1 MSLQHSDA
9 AATLAP
15 GATLAA
21 GPRFRITDSA
31 IQRISRLRQAESG
44 GAPFFRIA
52 VTGGGC
58 SGFQY
63 NMSFDVQ
70 RNADDV
76 AFERAGVTVLVD
88 ETSLGLL
95 EGSELDFVD
104 EMIGASFQ
112 VRNPNASSK
121 CGCGNSF
128 AV

>member
-1 MSLQHSDA
+1 MSLVQSDA
-9 AATLAP
+9 PATLAP
-15 GATLAA
+15 GALP
-21 GPRFRITDSA
+21 GSPRFAVTDSA
-31 IQRISRLRQAESG
+31 IRRIARLQQAE
-44 GAPFFRIA
+44 GAGALFFRLA

-63 NMSFDVQ
+63 NMSFDGQ

-76 AFERAGVTVLVD
+76 AFERDGITVLVD
-88 ETSLGLL
+88 ETSLELL
-95 EGSELDFVD
+95 AGSELDFVD